1 MPLPPSHT
9 HVYTPSLASDA
20 LSSANVRLMTHNK
33 RRNCPPSTVVYQALT
48 KGAKREEP
56 TMRML
61 RWTMTFLCAIMITL
75 SGITWYQGA
84 IVVDYTNQQAVAI
97 HYMGHRMYYLEVQCA
112 CPSDICV
119 CDICASAGASCGLLC
134 LFFLIHKSHSICFI
148 RAQGIPTV
156 RPASPAVAH
165 AVTAVVSDKALV
177 VVTLHP
183 WDPCYS
189 AVFLTRPSRKS
200 HTCLKP

>member
-1 MPLPPSHT
+1 M
-9 HVYTPSLASDA
+9 YTPSLASDA
-20 LSSANVRLMTHNK
+20 LSSASVRFIVYSK

-61 RWTMTFLCAIMITL
+61 RWTMTSLCAIMIAL

-112 CPSDICV
+112 RPSDICV
-119 CDICASAGASCGLLC
+119 CQISARALAPLVGYC
-134 LFFLIHKSHSICFI
+134 ICFSLYI
-148 RAQGIPTV
+148 SLILH
-156 RPASPAVAH
+156 AS
-165 AVTAVVSDKALV
+165 
-177 VVTLHP
+177 
-183 WDPCYS
+183 
-189 AVFLTRPSRKS
+189 
-200 HTCLKP
+200 